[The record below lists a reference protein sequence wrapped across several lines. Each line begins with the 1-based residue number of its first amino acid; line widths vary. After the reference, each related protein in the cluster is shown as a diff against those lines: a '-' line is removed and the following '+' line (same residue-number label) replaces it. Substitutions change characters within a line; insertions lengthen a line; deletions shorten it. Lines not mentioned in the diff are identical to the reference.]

1 MSSSTHTPPHNRVA
15 LVTGAGSGIGRACA
29 NALVANGWR
38 VVYSGRRLDALEAA
52 IASAGDPFGDIAE
65 RAVAVPADVTDP
77 ASVAALFAT
86 LQQRFGRLDLLFN
99 NAGSG
104 APAVPL
110 EDLPYDRWRQVLDTN
125 LTGAFLCTQQAFRL
139 MKQQSPRG
147 GRIVNN
153 GSISAYAPRPG
164 SVAYTAS
171 KHGVTG
177 LTKTAAL
184 DGRHFDIAVGQLD
197 IGNAHTDMTERMRQ
211 GVPQADGSVRP
222 EPVMDVRHVAEALLT
237 MANLPL
243 EANVQFMTVMATK
256 MPYVGRG

>member
-1 MSSSTHTPPHNRVA
+1 MTTPPHNRIA

-29 NALVANGWR
+29 NALVADGWR
-38 VVYSGRRLDALEAA
+38 VAYAGRRLEALQAA
-52 IASAGDPFGDIAE
+52 IASTGDPFGDIGE
-65 RAVAVPADVTDP
+65 RTLAVAADVTDP
-77 ASVAALFAT
+77 DSVRALFDAVR
-86 LQQRFGRLDLLFN
+86 QRFGRLDLLFN
-99 NAGSG
+99 NAGAS
-104 APAVPL
+104 AFSVPL
-110 EDLPYDRWRQVLDTN
+110 EELPYAQWRAVLDTN

-139 MKQQSPRG
+139 MKSQNPRG

-184 DGRHFDIAVGQLD
+184 DGRAHDIAVGQLD
-197 IGNAHTDMTERMRQ
+197 IGNAATDMTARMPQ
-211 GVPQADGSVRP
+211 GVPQADGSMRP
-222 EPVMDVRHVAEALLT
+222 EPVMDVKHVADALVH

-256 MPYVGRG
+256 MPFVGRG